1 MTTRTAGSRSLVP
14 ARAGIA
20 LGLLLLAG
28 AAGADQAGAR
38 AGARAEAGSG
48 ILHEMNRAMI
58 RLAEKTSPAV
68 VQIQVSGYRPA
79 GPNGRTES
87 AFVARQHAV
96 GSGVIVDPD
105 GYILTNSHVV
115 HGAQRVQVLLPASPG
130 GAAGGDDAVRRLFD
144 AKVIGTEPDV
154 DLALL
159 KIEATGLPVL
169 SLEKVRPANQG
180 ELVFAIG
187 SPNGLDSSVTMGVVS
202 AAERQVENAFP
213 MAFLQ
218 TAAPINPGNS
228 GGPLVDAEGTLL
240 GITAFILTRSGG
252 SEGLG
257 FAIPAETVKFVY
269 DSLRKYGRVRRIEVG
284 ILSQA
289 ITPELAAGLQ
299 LPRDWGVVI
308 SDVDPDGAAKAAGV
322 EPGDIIDAIDG
333 QPIYSLAGLMREV
346 FVHPIDKLVNLKLL
360 HGNETYTL
368 EIMAK
373 ESSRPTDRLGEL
385 AVSGQGL
392 VRRLGSIGVDIDDQI
407 RSIMPHLRGGPGV
420 VVGARIQEATSA
432 DSGLQAGDVIRALN
446 QTRIDSMETL
456 KKAVRTLKAGDAV
469 ALQIEREGKL
479 TYLSFEME

>member
-1 MTTRTAGSRSLVP
+1 MSRFPWQAMAFPLW
-14 ARAGIA
+14 
-20 LGLLLLAG
+20 LLACTTARGQVVPHQKPLVRG
-28 AAGADQAGAR
+28 AAS
-38 AGARAEAGSG
+38 GSVIQKLNG
-48 ILHEMNRAMI
+48 EMAQILAQV
-58 RLAEKTSPAV
+58 SPAV
-68 VQIQVSGYRPA
+68 VQIRVVGFGLSESG
-79 GPNGRTES
+79 NRTE
-87 AFVARQHAV
+87 AAVVERQRSL
-96 GSGVIVDPD
+96 GSGIIVDPS
-105 GYILTNSHVV
+105 GYILTNEHVI
-115 HGAQRVQVLLPASPG
+115 HGAQRVSVLLPAIPGSSPS
-130 GAAGGDDAVRRLFD
+130 ATDSTHRRIFE
-144 AKVIGTEPDV
+144 AKVIGSQPDV

-169 SLEKVRPANQG
+169 SLEKVRPAKQG

-202 AAERQVENAFP
+202 AAERQVENAYP
-213 MAFLQ
+213 MAFIQ
-218 TAAPINPGNS
+218 TDAPINPGNS

-240 GITAFILTRSGG
+240 GINAFILTRSGG

-284 ILSQA
+284 ILSQG

-299 LPRDWGVVI
+299 LPRDWGVVV

-360 HGNETYTL
+360 HGDETYTL

-392 VRRLGSIGVDIDDQI
+392 VRRLGIIGVDIDDQI
-407 RSIMPHLRGGPGV
+407 RSMMPHLRSGPGV

-446 QTRIDSMETL
+446 QTRIDSLETL
-456 KKAVRTLKAGDAV
+456 KKAVRALKAGEAV
-469 ALQIEREGKL
+469 ALQVEREGKL
-479 TYLSFEME
+479 SYLSFEME